1 MSAEKG
7 VESRECWNVPGA
19 WCLMLLCSFM
29 TTAVIKA
36 QTLERAAIDT
46 VVKLT
51 PGRIQNTGQG
61 PAFFPANLFGV
72 PDPLATDTTPST
84 DPREICSIGVDGQ
97 IIVGFADHAVVDA
110 PGPDL
115 IIFENAFRYGAG
127 RLYAEPA
134 RVEVSR
140 DGLTWTAFPFD
151 SVTLIGCAGV
161 TPTSGGDPFDPTVSG
176 GDAFDLR
183 DIGVDSIRW
192 VRLSDLC
199 QMILSNRS
207 HPFYD
212 PTLSGFDLDAI
223 TTPHAVRVADALK
236 ITVAPRAAII
246 EISVPSG
253 VGRYQVHDVSGR
265 LLWEEDLAA
274 GVHQRSLDHLAV
286 TCGLVTVSTDSD
298 VQTVKVL
305 R

>member
-1 MSAEKG
+1 
-7 VESRECWNVPGA
+7 VPGA
-19 WCLMLLCSFM
+19 WRLVLLCFVATSV
-29 TTAVIKA
+29 AIQA

-46 VVKLT
+46 VGGLT
-51 PGRIQNTGQG
+51 PGRIQNTGQS

-72 PDPLATDTTPST
+72 PDPRATDTTPST

-134 RVEVSR
+134 MVEVSR
-140 DGLTWTAFPFD
+140 DGVTWTAFPFD
-151 SVTLIGCAGV
+151 SATLIGCAGV
-161 TPTSGGDPFDPTVSG
+161 TPTTGADPFDPMVSG
-176 GDAFDLR
+176 GDAFDLS
-183 DIGVDSIRW
+183 DIGIDSVRWIRIT
-192 VRLSDLC
+192 DLC
-199 QMILSNRS
+199 QMILSDRT
-207 HPFYD
+207 HQYYD

-236 ITVAPRAAII
+236 VTVAPRAAII
-246 EISVPSG
+246 EISIPRG

-265 LLWEEDLAA
+265 LLWEEELAA
-274 GVHQRSLDHLAV
+274 GIHQRSLYHLAV
-286 TCGLVTVSTDSD
+286 TCGLVTVSTDAD
-298 VQTVKVL
+298 VRTIKVL